1 MTNRKLF
8 NIKTM
13 AKVSI
18 LAAIAFILME
28 FDFPI
33 PFIAPDC
40 LYPDGI

>member
-1 MTNRKLF
+1 MTNRKFF

-28 FDFPI
+28 FDFDSI
-33 PFIAPDC
+33 YRSAVLQAGF
-40 LYPDGI
+40 